1 MRTEGNMKLSARK
14 VMAAG
19 IFCLTACLLTGC
31 GCGKAK
37 EKDAMTEEVM
47 KITITPEPTATPVP
61 EQVNPDAVVTNGNVT
76 MVNEYLLQE
85 GQDGEE

>member
-1 MRTEGNMKLSARK
+1 MKLSARK

-19 IFCLTACLLTGC
+19 IFCLTAFLLTGC

-37 EKDAMTEEVM
+37 EKDAMTEEVI

-85 GQDGEE
+85 GQQNGEE

>member
-1 MRTEGNMKLSARK
+1 MKLSARK
-14 VMAAG
+14 VRAAG

-37 EKDAMTEEVM
+37 EKDAMTEEVI

-85 GQDGEE
+85 GQQNGEE